1 MSRRRIVSTA
11 ALAAIGCLLA
21 VRPGDRPAPRLL
33 FNTTASAPL
42 GFYLL
47 TPGRFAKGQLAA
59 VAPPLDL
66 ANWMARRGY
75 LPANVP
81 LLKEVSAIGGQRVC
95 GRGDVLSIDGAAVAR
110 ILPHDRQG
118 RALPAYQGCRRL
130 DSDEVFLLNRHAPN
144 SLDGRYFGPVSARPV
159 SARQVIGGARP
170 LWTWQA
176 RR

>member
-1 MSRRRIVSTA
+1 MSRRRTISIA
-11 ALAAIGCLLA
+11 AVAAVACLL
-21 VRPGDRPAPRLL
+21 VLRPGERPAPRLL

-59 VAPPLDL
+59 VAPPQNL

-81 LLKEVSAIGGQRVC
+81 LLKEVAAVDGQRIC
-95 GRGDVLSIDGAAVAR
+95 GRGDVLAIDGSPVAR
-110 ILPHDRQG
+110 ILPRDRQG

-130 DSDEVFLLNRHAPN
+130 NPDEVFLLNRHAPN
-144 SLDGRYFGPVSARPV
+144 SLDGRYFGPVP
-159 SARQVIGGARP
+159 ARQVIGGAHP
-170 LWTWQA
+170 LWTWEA

>member
-1 MSRRRIVSTA
+1 MSRGRIVSVATV
-11 ALAAIGCLLA
+11 AAIGCLL
-21 VRPGDRPAPRLL
+21 VLRPGERPAPRLL

-59 VAPPLDL
+59 VTPPRDL
-66 ANWMARRGY
+66 ADWMARRGY

-81 LLKEVSAIGGQRVC
+81 LLKEVAAVSGQRVC
-95 GRGDVLSIDGAAVAR
+95 GRDDVLSIDGAPIAR
-110 ILPHDRQG
+110 ILPRDRQG

-130 DSDEVFLLNRHAPN
+130 DSDEVFLLNRHAAN
-144 SLDGRYFGPVSARPV
+144 SLDGRYFGPV

-170 LWTWQA
+170 LWTWEV